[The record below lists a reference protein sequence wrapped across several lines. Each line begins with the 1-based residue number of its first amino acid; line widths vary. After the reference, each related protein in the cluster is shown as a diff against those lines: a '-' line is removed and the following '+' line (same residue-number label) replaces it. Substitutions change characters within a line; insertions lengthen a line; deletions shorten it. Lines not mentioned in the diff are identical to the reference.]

1 MAPTESAPRQRR
13 ILCVDNYDSFVW
25 TIVGYLRHLGAHVDV
40 VRNDQVD
47 LSLIDEG
54 ARGAAADGERTY
66 DGVLVSP
73 GPGRPEE
80 AGSLL
85 DVIDVCARW
94 HVPMLGV
101 CLGHQGLGEYFG
113 ADVVR
118 APKLMHGKTSPITHD
133 GRGVFAGAENP
144 LTVTR
149 YHSLVVD
156 PATVPECLEVSATTD
171 SGIIMALRH
180 RELPLEGVQ
189 FHPESVMTRSG
200 HLMLANWLAA
210 CGDADAPRRAR
221 ELTPVV
227 AERSELTD

>member
-1 MAPTESAPRQRR
+1 M
-13 ILCVDNYDSFVW
+13 
-25 TIVGYLRHLGAHVDV
+25 
-40 VRNDQVD
+40 
-47 LSLIDEG
+47 
-54 ARGAAADGERTY
+54 
-66 DGVLVSP
+66 
-73 GPGRPEE
+73 
-80 AGSLL
+80 
-85 DVIDVCARW
+85 IDVCARW

-118 APKLMHGKTSPITHD
+118 APELMHGKTSPITHD